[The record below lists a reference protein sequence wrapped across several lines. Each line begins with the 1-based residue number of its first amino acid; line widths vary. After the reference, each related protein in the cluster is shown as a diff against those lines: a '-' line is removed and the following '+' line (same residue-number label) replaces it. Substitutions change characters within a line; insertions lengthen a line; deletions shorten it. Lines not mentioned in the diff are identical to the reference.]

1 MLFVI
6 LAMNLGCMNLLPF
19 PALDGGRLVFL
30 VIEGIT
36 RKPVNAKIENA
47 IHLVGMALLLFFML
61 IITFK
66 DVFSL
71 IV

>member
-1 MLFVI
+1 
-6 LAMNLGCMNLLPF
+6 MNLLPF

-36 RKPVNAKIENA
+36 RKPVNAKIESA
-47 IHLVGMALLLFFML
+47 IHLAGMALLLFLML
-61 IITFK
+61 IVTFK